1 MLKLNSEQLRAI
13 EHGDGPLL
21 VIAGPGSGKT
31 RVITQRIVHLLGH
44 APGLEP
50 QNILALTFTEKAAGE
65 MKSRVCQALPDL
77 ATFPHVST
85 FHSFAY
91 ELVCSG
97 ASRVAPTLLSMSA
110 PLPISPELL
119 DPQPQERGAYING
132 NVCATRETEGLR
144 NERAGER
151 MLLDKEDVWVYL
163 RERLEQ
169 LQLEFFQKLAEPGAF
184 LHALGDFFSRCQDEL
199 IEPEDFEKYAQE
211 AERAFLEN
219 AGKLDAAER
228 ALEEEEIQKKKELSR
243 VFYNSRRLMER
254 AGSSSLGSLIPEAV
268 RLFDREAEIRQRY
281 RAQFRF
287 VLVDEFQDTNY
298 AQVELLRRLVA
309 PPFNITAVGDD
320 DQAIYRFRGASH
332 GAFDL
337 FGQVFPGHQTI
348 FLNRNYRSTE
358 RVLRVADVVIKKNE
372 NRYPRKPELKP
383 EREEGCPVYLM
394 GSPDYVSEANGVA
407 DEIQRLV
414 AKGHSYRDVAVLY
427 RAHAYRDRLAE
438 EFGRRG
444 IPFAIRGLSVLS
456 TVIIRDL
463 LAYLKLVLSPH
474 DNISLTRVLLA
485 PRWNFPEEVALEV
498 RVEAEKQ
505 RCSLYDV
512 LTSFSR
518 GGSPCGPEP
527 SACLPY
533 DSRRQGDGSPFDFA
547 QGRPFDA
554 AQGGRAKSRPERKPN
569 RRTAPT
575 SPLDT
580 TNWAEL
586 NRLLHDLHWAAQN
599 GTVTRL
605 FRLLR
610 ESLQLPSF
618 LDERDLR
625 YVNAFEEFLREW
637 EEKISKFPPLAG
649 PEWEKEGEGSRP
661 RKNLREFLYYFQHYL
676 EAGGKIEAPLP
687 EDRVD
692 AVQMMTV
699 HAAKGLEFPVVF
711 VLSVASRRFPA
722 TERRAVI
729 EFPDELRKGPLPPKN
744 IHLQEERRLFF
755 VGLTRAQDRLY
766 VSSVAAPGKKPSKFI
781 DDLLADPV
789 VEARDIARLEVKPQP
804 VIPALPVIP
813 AKAGIQSVAS
823 APPRVSGVD
832 SRLRGNDDVD
842 RSAQPELFGGVLEP
856 LGVHPPIAEWAARQ
870 PEIKPGEK
878 LRLSASSIEDYEDCP
893 LKFKFGHY
901 LKIPTGPQAALTF
914 GNIMHRSVRRYF
926 ELRAKGEASFEAVK
940 GFYES
945 SWRKTGFED
954 EYQEQTYKRA
964 GLEQL
969 RAFVEKQE
977 SSETLP
983 LAMESSFLL
992 DLGEVWLEGRIDQI
1006 NPLAPQTPQD
1016 DRAVELID
1024 YKTGKPRSQKDADSS
1039 LQLSVYALAAQ
1050 EQMKLRPRRLTF
1062 YCLTNNQPVHT
1073 VRTEQDLKAIR
1084 MEILTV
1090 ADRIRQNHFP
1100 AAPGF
1105 VCKFC
1110 HYRPICPA
1118 HEENF

>member
-1 MLKLNSEQLRAI
+1 MLKLNSEQLRAV
-13 EHGDGPLL
+13 EHGEGPLL

-31 RVITQRIVHLLGH
+31 RVIAQRIVYLLEH

-50 QNILALTFTEKAAGE
+50 RNILALTFTEKAAGE
-65 MKSRVCQALPDL
+65 MKSRVRHALPDL
-77 ATFPHVST
+77 ASYPQIST
-85 FHSFAY
+85 FHAFAY
-91 ELVCSG
+91 ELVRSPG
-97 ASRVAPTLLSMSA
+97 ADHEQAR
-110 PLPISPELL
+110 
-119 DPQPQERGAYING
+119 
-132 NVCATRETEGLR
+132 
-144 NERAGER
+144 ER
-151 MLLDKEDVWVYL
+151 MLLDKEDVWVFL
-163 RERLEQ
+163 RQRIEQ
-169 LQLEFFQKLAEPGAF
+169 LQLEFFQKLTEPGAF
-184 LHALGDFFSRCQDEL
+184 LHALTDFFSRCQDEL
-199 IEPEDFEKYAQE
+199 IEPDDFEKYAQE

-219 AGKLDAAER
+219 ASRLDAEER
-228 ALEEEEIQKKKELSR
+228 VLEEEEIQKKKELSR
-243 VFYNSRRLMER
+243 VFRNSRRLIER

-268 RLFDREAEIRQRY
+268 RLFDHEAEIRQRY

-298 AQVELLRRLVA
+298 AQVELLKRLVA

-358 RVLRVADVVIKKNE
+358 RVLRVADVVIKGNE
-372 NRYPRKPELKP
+372 DRYPYKPELKP
-383 EREEGCPVYLM
+383 EREEGCPVYLLD
-394 GSPDYVSEANGVA
+394 SPDYVSEANGIA

-414 AKGHSYRDVAVLY
+414 AKGSSYRDVAVLY
-427 RAHAYRDRLAE
+427 RAHSYRDRLVE
-438 EFGRRG
+438 ECQRRG

-463 LAYLKLVLSPH
+463 LAYLNLALSSH

-527 SACLPY
+527 S
-533 DSRRQGDGSPFDFA
+533 GDGS
-547 QGRPFDA
+547 
-554 AQGGRAKSRPERKPN
+554 
-569 RRTAPT
+569 RTVPAG
-575 SPLDT
+575 PLDT

-599 GTVTRL
+599 GTVTTL
-605 FRLLR
+605 FKLLQER
-610 ESLQLPSF
+610 LQLPSF

-625 YVNAFEEFLREW
+625 YVNAFEEFLLEW

-649 PEWEKEGEGSRP
+649 PEWEDEREGRKP
-661 RKNLREFLYYFQHYL
+661 TKNLREFLYYFQHYL

-687 EDRVD
+687 EDRGD
-692 AVQMMTV
+692 AIQMMTV

-711 VLSVASRRFPA
+711 VLSVAARRFPA

-729 EFPDELRKGPLPPKN
+729 EFPDELRKGPWPPKN
-744 IHLQEERRLFF
+744 IHMQEERRLFF
-755 VGLTRAQDRLY
+755 VALTRAQDRLY

-789 VEARDIARLEVKPQP
+789 VVTRDVSHIEVMERP
-804 VIPALPVIP
+804 VIPVPPVIP

-823 APPRVSGVD
+823 ALPKVSGVD
-832 SRLRGNDDVD
+832 SRFRGNDEGKGTG
-842 RSAQPELFGGVLEP
+842 QQELFGEMAEP
-856 LGVHPPIAEWAARQ
+856 AGVHPPIAEWAGRE

-878 LRLSASSIEDYEDCP
+878 LRLSASAIEDYEDCP
-893 LKFKFGHY
+893 LKFKFAHY

-914 GNIMHRSVRRYF
+914 GNIMHRSVRHYF
-926 ELRAKGEASFEAVK
+926 ELRAKGEARFEAVK
-940 GFYES
+940 WFYES
-945 SWRKTGFED
+945 AWRKAGFQD
-954 EYQEQTYKRA
+954 EYQEQAYKQA

-983 LAMESSFLL
+983 LDMESSFSL
-992 DLGEVWLEGRIDQI
+992 DLGEVLLEGRIDQI
-1006 NPLAPQTPQD
+1006 NPLVPHARGND
-1016 DRAVELID
+1016 SAVELID
-1024 YKTGKPRSQKDADSS
+1024 YKTGKPRSQKDADTS

-1050 EQMKLRPRRLTF
+1050 EEMKLRPVRLTF
-1062 YCLTNNQPVHT
+1062 YCLTNNEPVHT
-1073 VRTEQDLKAIR
+1073 VRTEQDLKAVKT
-1084 MEILTV
+1084 EILTV

-1110 HYRPICPA
+1110 DYRPICPA

>member
-1 MLKLNSEQLRAI
+1 MLKLNPEQLRAV
-13 EHGDGPLL
+13 EHGEGPLL

-31 RVITQRIVHLLGH
+31 RVIAQRIVHLLEH

-65 MKSRVCQALPDL
+65 MKSRVRQALPDL
-77 ATFPHVST
+77 ATYPHVST
-85 FHSFAY
+85 FHAFAY
-91 ELVCSG
+91 ELVCSPG
-97 ASRVAPTLLSMSA
+97 ADHGQAR
-110 PLPISPELL
+110 
-119 DPQPQERGAYING
+119 
-132 NVCATRETEGLR
+132 
-144 NERAGER
+144 ER
-151 MLLDKEDVWVYL
+151 MLLDKEDVWVFL
-163 RERLEQ
+163 RQRLEQ

-184 LHALGDFFSRCQDEL
+184 LHALSDFFSRCQDEL
-199 IEPEDFEKYAQE
+199 IEPDDFEKYAQE

-219 AGKLDAAER
+219 AGKLDAEER
-228 ALEEEEIQKKKELSR
+228 ALKEEEIQKKKELSR
-243 VFYNSRRLMER
+243 VFHNSRRLIER

-309 PPFNITAVGDD
+309 PPYNITAVGDD

-332 GAFDL
+332 GAFDM

-372 NRYPRKPELKP
+372 DRYSYKPELKP
-383 EREEGCPVYLM
+383 QREEGSPVYLL
-394 GSPDYVSEANGVA
+394 GSLDYVNEASWVA
-407 DEIQRLV
+407 DEIQRLL
-414 AKGHSYRDVAVLY
+414 AKGSSYGDIAVLY
-427 RAHAYRDRLAE
+427 RAHNYRDLLVK
-438 EFGRRG
+438 EFQRRG

-463 LAYLKLVLSPH
+463 LAYLNLVLSPH

-485 PRWNFPEEVALEV
+485 PRWNFPEEVALQV

-512 LTSFSR
+512 LTSWEK
-518 GGSPCGPEP
+518 GPE
-527 SACLPY
+527 L
-533 DSRRQGDGSPFDFA
+533 
-547 QGRPFDA
+547 
-554 AQGGRAKSRPERKPN
+554 
-569 RRTAPT
+569 T
-575 SPLDT
+575 SLQT
-580 TNWAEL
+580 TNWVAL
-586 NRLLHDLHWAAQN
+586 KRLLHDLHWAAQN
-599 GTVTRL
+599 GTMTML
-605 FRLLR
+605 FKLLR
-610 ESLQLPSF
+610 ERLQLPSL
-618 LDERDLR
+618 LDDRDLR
-625 YVNAFEEFLREW
+625 YVNAFEEFLHEW
-637 EEKISKFPPLAG
+637 EEKISRFPPLAG
-649 PEWEKEGEGSRP
+649 PEWEEEPKGRKP
-661 RKNLREFLYYFQHYL
+661 RKNLGEFLYYFQHYL

-699 HAAKGLEFPVVF
+699 HAAKGLEFPIVF

-744 IHLQEERRLFF
+744 IHMQEERRLFF
-755 VGLTRAQDRLY
+755 VALTRAQDRLY

-789 VEARDIARLEVKPQP
+789 VAARDISRNEVMER
-804 VIPALPVIP
+804 PVIP
-813 AKAGIQSVAS
+813 AKLVLRESGGARIQSVAS
-823 APPRVSGVD
+823 ALPEVRGVD
-832 SRLRGNDDVD
+832 SRFHGNDNREVAAISH
-842 RSAQPELFGGVLEP
+842 RHVSAQQELFGEMTEP
-856 LGVHPPIAEWAARQ
+856 DGVHPPIAEWAGRE

-914 GNIMHRSVRRYF
+914 GNIMHGSVKRYF
-926 ELRAKGEASFEAVK
+926 ELRAKGQASFEAVK
-940 GFYES
+940 EFYES
-945 SWRKTGFED
+945 AWRKSGFED
-954 EYQEQTYKRA
+954 EYQEQAYKQA

-977 SSETLP
+977 STETLP
-983 LAMESSFLL
+983 LGMESSFSL
-992 DLGEVWLEGRIDQI
+992 DLGEVLLEGRIDQI
-1006 NPLAPQTPQD
+1006 NPLVPHPRED
-1016 DRAVELID
+1016 DRTVELID
-1024 YKTGKPRSQKDADSS
+1024 YKTGKPRSQKDADNS

-1050 EQMKLRPRRLTF
+1050 EVMKLRPARLTF
-1062 YCLTNNQPVHT
+1062 YCLTNNEPVHT
-1073 VRTEQDLKAIR
+1073 VRTEQELKAVKT
-1084 MEILTV
+1084 EILTV

-1110 HYRPICPA
+1110 DYRLICPA

>member
-1 MLKLNSEQLRAI
+1 MLTLNPEQLRAV

-21 VIAGPGSGKT
+21 IIAGPGTGKT
-31 RVITQRIVHLLGH
+31 RVITQRIVHLLEH

-65 MKSRVCQALPDL
+65 MKSRVRQALPDL
-77 ATFPHVST
+77 AAFPRVST
-85 FHSFAY
+85 FHAFAY
-91 ELVCSG
+91 ELVCNPGTSTGFGIQDSG
-97 ASRVAPTLLSMSA
+97 FRP
-110 PLPISPELL
+110 L
-119 DPQPQERGAYING
+119 DPQLPEQGAYADGSVRATRGAG
-132 NVCATRETEGLR
+132 GLHPQ
-144 NERAGER
+144 RARER
-151 MLLDKEDVWVYL
+151 MLLDKEDVWVFL
-163 RERLEQ
+163 RQRLEQ

-184 LHALGDFFSRCQDEL
+184 LHALSDFFSRCQDEL
-199 IEPEDFEKYAQE
+199 IEPEDFEQYAQE
-211 AERAFLEN
+211 AERAFLEK
-219 AGKLDAAER
+219 AAKLDAEER
-228 ALEEEEIQKKKELSR
+228 ALEEEEVHKKKELSR
-243 VFYNSRRLMER
+243 VFRNSRRLIER

-268 RLFDREAEIRQRY
+268 RLFDRQAEILQRY

-298 AQVELLRRLVA
+298 AQVELLKRLVA

-337 FGQVFPGHQTI
+337 FGQVFPRHQTI
-348 FLNRNYRSTE
+348 FLNRNYRSTQ
-358 RVLRVADVVIKKNE
+358 RVLRVADAVIKKNE
-372 NRYPRKPELKP
+372 DRYAHKPELKP
-383 EREEGCPVYLM
+383 EREEGSPVYLFD
-394 GSPDYVSEANGVA
+394 SPDYVSEANGVA
-407 DEIQRLV
+407 DEVQRLV
-414 AKGHSYRDVAVLY
+414 TKGRSYRDVAVLY
-427 RAHAYRDRLAE
+427 RAHNYRDRLVE
-438 EFGRRG
+438 EFQRRG

-463 LAYLKLVLSPH
+463 LAYLNLVLSPH

-485 PRWNFPEEVALEV
+485 PRWSFPEEVALQV

-505 RCSLYDV
+505 RYSLYDV
-512 LTSFSR
+512 LTSWEK
-518 GGSPCGPEP
+518 GATL
-527 SACLPY
+527 SAI
-533 DSRRQGDGSPFDFA
+533 Q
-547 QGRPFDA
+547 
-554 AQGGRAKSRPERKPN
+554 
-569 RRTAPT
+569 
-575 SPLDT
+575 T
-580 TNWAEL
+580 TNWREL
-586 NRLLHDLHWAAQN
+586 NRLLHDLHWAAQSA
-599 GTVTRL
+599 TVATL
-605 FRLLR
+605 FKLLR
-610 ESLQLPSF
+610 ERLQLSAY
-618 LDERDLR
+618 LGERDLG

-637 EEKISKFPPLAG
+637 EEKISKFPPLVG
-649 PEWEKEGEGSRP
+649 PEWEEEREGRKP
-661 RKNLREFLYYFQHYL
+661 RKNLREFFYYFQHYL
-676 EAGGKIEAPLP
+676 EAGGKIEAPFL

-711 VLSVASRRFPA
+711 LLSVAARRFPA

-744 IHLQEERRLFF
+744 IHMQEERRLFF

-766 VSSVAAPGKKPSKFI
+766 VSSVAAPGKKLSKFV
-781 DDLLADPV
+781 DDLLADRV
-789 VEARDIARLEVKPQP
+789 VEARDIARLQVSERP
-804 VIPALPVIP
+804 VIPSPPAVILIP
-813 AKAGIQSVAS
+813 QSREKDLRSS
-823 APPRVSGVD
+823 AA
-832 SRLRGNDDVD
+832 
-842 RSAQPELFGGVLEP
+842 AQQDLFGGMAGP
-856 LGVHPPIAEWAARQ
+856 ASVHPPIAEWAARE

-945 SWRKTGFED
+945 AWRKTGFED
-954 EYQEQTYKRA
+954 EYQEQAYKQA

-983 LAMESSFLL
+983 LGMESSFSL
-992 DLGEVWLEGRIDQI
+992 DLGEVLLEGRIDQI
-1006 NPLAPQTPQD
+1006 NPLVPHPQED

-1024 YKTGKPRSQKDADSS
+1024 YKTGKPRSQKDADTS

-1062 YCLTNNQPVHT
+1062 YCLSNNQPVHT
-1073 VRTEQDLKAIR
+1073 VRTEQDLKAVKA
-1084 MEILTV
+1084 EILTV
-1090 ADRIRQNHFP
+1090 ADQIRQKHFP

-1110 HYRPICPA
+1110 DYQPICPA

>member
-1 MLKLNSEQLRAI
+1 MLKLNPEQLRAV

-21 VIAGPGSGKT
+21 VIAGPGTGKT
-31 RVITQRIVHLLGH
+31 RVITQRIVHLLEH
-44 APGLEP
+44 APRLEP
-50 QNILALTFTEKAAGE
+50 QNLLALTFTEKAAGE
-65 MKSRVCQALPDL
+65 MKSRVHQALPDL
-77 ATFPHVST
+77 ATFPHIST
-85 FHSFAY
+85 FHAFAY
-91 ELVCSG
+91 ELVCNQRADHDVTSQSRAATPSFSPAIAALKGG
-97 ASRVAPTLLSMSA
+97 ATL
-110 PLPISPELL
+110 
-119 DPQPQERGAYING
+119 R
-132 NVCATRETEGLR
+132 
-144 NERAGER
+144 ER
-151 MLLDKEDVWVYL
+151 MLLDKEDVWVFL
-163 RERLEQ
+163 RQRLEQ

-199 IEPEDFEKYAQE
+199 IEPDDFEKYAQE
-211 AERAFLEN
+211 AERAFLEK
-219 AGKLDAAER
+219 AGKLDAEER

-243 VFYNSRRLMER
+243 VFRNSRRLIER

-268 RLFDREAEIRQRY
+268 RLLDREAEIRQRY

-298 AQVELLRRLVA
+298 AQVELLRRLVT

-337 FGQVFPGHQTI
+337 FRQVFPGHQTI

-372 NRYPRKPELKP
+372 DRYSGKPELKP
-383 EREEGCPVYLM
+383 EHEEGCPVYLP
-394 GSPDYVSEANGVA
+394 GSPDYVSEASWVA
-407 DEIQRLV
+407 EEIQRLI
-414 AKGHSYRDVAVLY
+414 AKGASYGDIAVLY
-427 RAHAYRDRLAE
+427 RAHNYRDRLVE
-438 EFGRRG
+438 EFQRRG

-463 LAYLKLVLSPH
+463 LAYLNLILSPY

-498 RVEAEKQ
+498 RVEAEKR

-512 LTSFSR
+512 LISWEK
-518 GGSPCGPEP
+518 GPDP
-527 SACLPY
+527 TPL
-533 DSRRQGDGSPFDFA
+533 
-547 QGRPFDA
+547 
-554 AQGGRAKSRPERKPN
+554 
-569 RRTAPT
+569 RTTHWGA
-575 SPLDT
+575 LK
-580 TNWAEL
+580 
-586 NRLLHDLHWAAQN
+586 RLLHDLHWAAQN
-599 GTVTRL
+599 ATVTTL
-605 FRLLR
+605 FKLLR
-610 ESLQLPSF
+610 ERLQLHSF

-625 YVNAFEEFLREW
+625 YESAFEEFLREW

-649 PEWEKEGEGSRP
+649 PEWEEEREGKGP
-661 RKNLREFLYYFQHYL
+661 RKNLVEFLYYFQHYL

-687 EDRVD
+687 ADRVG

-699 HAAKGLEFPVVF
+699 HAAKGLEFPIVF

-722 TERRAVI
+722 TERRAVF

-744 IHLQEERRLFF
+744 IHTQEERRLFF
-755 VGLTRAQDRLY
+755 VALTRAQDRLY
-766 VSSVAAPGKKPSKFI
+766 VSSVVAPGKKQSKLI
-781 DDLLADPV
+781 EDMLADPV
-789 VEARDIARLEVKPQP
+789 VVARDISRVQVNEWP
-804 VIPALPVIP
+804 VTP
-813 AKAGIQSVAS
+813 AKAGTQSVAS
-823 APPRVSGVD
+823 ALPEVYGVD
-832 SRLRGNDDVD
+832 SRFQGNDEGE
-842 RSAQPELFGGVLEP
+842 RSAQQELFGGTADP
-856 LGVHPPIAEWAARQ
+856 AAVHPPIAEWAGRE

-893 LKFKFGHY
+893 LKFKFSHY
-901 LKIPTGPQAALTF
+901 FKIPTGPQAALTF

-945 SWRKTGFED
+945 SWRNSGFED
-954 EYQEQTYKRA
+954 EYQEHAYKQA

-969 RAFVEKQE
+969 RVFVEKQG

-983 LAMESSFLL
+983 LSMESSFSL
-992 DLGEVWLEGRIDQI
+992 DLGGVLLEGRIDQI
-1006 NPLAPQTPQD
+1006 NPLLP
-1016 DRAVELID
+1016 RAREDEGSVELID
-1024 YKTGKPRSQKDADSS
+1024 YKTGRPRSQKDADNS

-1050 EQMKLRPRRLTF
+1050 QKMKLRPRRLTF

-1073 VRTEQDLKAIR
+1073 VRTEQDLKAVKA
-1084 MEILTV
+1084 EVLTV

-1110 HYRPICPA
+1110 DYRPICPA